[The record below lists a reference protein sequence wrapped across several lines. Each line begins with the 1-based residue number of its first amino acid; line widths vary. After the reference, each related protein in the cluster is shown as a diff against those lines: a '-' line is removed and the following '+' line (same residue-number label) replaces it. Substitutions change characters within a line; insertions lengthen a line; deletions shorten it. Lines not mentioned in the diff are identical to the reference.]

1 MTKYPSGSALLSLV
15 LGLLL
20 HVATG
25 WCQTATVEQSEVET
39 TELGQTRNVH
49 RVGNLFLSGQFT
61 RDDIA
66 LLRERGIR
74 NVISLRGEG
83 ELDWDEANL
92 LKESGIEFQSIPIG
106 SPDAL
111 TDDVFDQV
119 RTELGNQD
127 EPALLHCA
135 SANRVG
141 AVWLAYRVL
150 DQNVDYDTAV
160 AEAEEVGL
168 RSPELK
174 ARAEQYIQQRVD
186 RPAGDADSTGD
197 RKMGRQL
204 DSVKPGI
211 NESFL
216 SPELDVDA
224 YVERFEVESR
234 EIFEARE
241 RVLANCGIKPGQR
254 IADVGAGTGL
264 FTRLF
269 AVETGADGWV
279 YAVDI
284 APRFLEHINA
294 DMDKLGIDNVTTVLC
309 PQDDIGLA
317 PGSVDVI
324 FVCDTYHHFEYPEP
338 TLASMRR
345 ALKPGGTLIVID
357 FERIPGV
364 SREWLL
370 DHVRAGKETFRSE
383 IEAAGFRFAGEV
395 EIPQFQENYF
405 LKFTRE

>member
-1 MTKYPSGSALLSLV
+1 MTNHPFGSGLLTLA
-15 LGLLL
+15 LGLLFFVSSGL
-20 HVATG
+20 SQSATI
-25 WCQTATVEQSEVET
+25 EQSEVET
-39 TELGQTRNVH
+39 AELGQTRNVH

-61 RDDIA
+61 RDDIT
-66 LLRERGIR
+66 LIRERGIR

-83 ELDWDEANL
+83 ELDWDEASL
-92 LKESGIEFQSIPIG
+92 LEQSGIEFQSIPIG
-106 SPDAL
+106 SADAL

-119 RTELGNQD
+119 RTELGKQD

-150 DQNVDYDTAV
+150 NQNVDWETAV

-174 ARAEQYIQQRVD
+174 ARAEQYIQQRID
-186 RPAGDADSTGD
+186 RPVDSDTD
-197 RKMGRQL
+197 EQKMGRQL

-216 SPELDVDA
+216 SPDLDVDA

-234 EIFEARE
+234 EVFEARE
-241 RVLANCGIKPGQR
+241 RIVSHCGIKPGQR

-269 AVETGADGWV
+269 AVEAGTEGWV

-294 DMDKLGIDNVTTVLC
+294 DMDKLGIANVTTVLC

-338 TLASMRR
+338 TLASMHR

-370 DHVRAGKETFRSE
+370 DHVRAGKDTVRSE
-383 IEAAGFRFAGEV
+383 IEAAGFRLVDEV